1 MPTQIASPPASESF
15 RIASPNE
22 SPAGCFGQEDSKE
35 NHTVR
40 KSVPQSSLA
49 TRIQGSPM
57 TPTKINIQ
65 RQSRQPQME
74 SEDSTV
80 WESYKPNEHDDSQHP
95 GMFIPTSSDM
105 PYRTPPPPPKNNMGS
120 SQQPQSRTSG
130 ESSLVSRTSSEDSSA
145 YPNRF
150 ENVRPERIDENGTD
164 GQEQSV
170 PRLQYYHQ
178 ASTPNHRAS
187 MPIGPG
193 SNDFADASASG
204 NRHLTPSG
212 TYARHSSNNS
222 SQRPLSA
229 YSDLGGGRNR
239 SPVNG
244 PNSPGWNGRAG
255 SANSGRS
262 GDRPISY
269 VDLANMPYTRQHAPG
284 PISLDNSQLRTVVGS
299 NASLLSAQ
307 KTLDMYRLNAKKSS
321 SSEIQ
326 YSFAIFL
333 IQAAQEAGLNVEE
346 DTPRKASPKPGRNSP
361 YIQNEPATPQNLLRE
376 AKGILQKL
384 ADRGY
389 PFAQYYLADG
399 YSSGLFNKGKPD
411 HNTAFPLFVSASKH
425 GHAESGYRAAL
436 CYEFGWGCRTD
447 AAKAVQFYRAAA
459 AKNHPGAMTRLGRAC
474 LSGDLGFDRYKEG
487 LKWLK
492 RATESADTQ
501 YNAAPYHLGLLYE
514 SGYGEDLFKDE
525 AYAAELFT
533 QAAELGNA
541 DASFK
546 LGDAY
551 EHGKLSC
558 PRDPALSVHFY
569 NGAAEAGNP
578 HAMMALCAWYLVGAE
593 PVLEKDE
600 NEAYEWARRAAAL
613 SMCPDPA
620 KFIYESLVNHLAD
633 LTKAEYAMGYFTEMG
648 IGCRRDPLEANVL
661 YVKAAESGDERA
673 KHRLAKIRAAASGGT
688 PMEVV
693 PPRNVGKVKKGAT
706 VPATT
711 TTATAGAE
719 DKQGKDEKEC
729 VVM

>member
-1 MPTQIASPPASESF
+1 MPAQVATPPGPEGFSKASTKG
-15 RIASPNE
+15 
-22 SPAGCFGQEDSKE
+22 SPAGYFDGENSKE
-35 NHTVR
+35 NNTGR
-40 KSVPQSSLA
+40 KSVPPSPPA
-49 TRIQGSPM
+49 GRIQGSPM
-57 TPTKINIQ
+57 TPTKLNIQ
-65 RQSRQPQME
+65 RQSRQSQIGNEEEPRKTHENE
-74 SEDSTV
+74 SFQQSELFLPVTT
-80 WESYKPNEHDDSQHP
+80 E
-95 GMFIPTSSDM
+95 M
-105 PYRTPPPPPKNNMGS
+105 PYRTPPPPPTTVKDPP
-120 SQQPQSRTSG
+120 QQSDLRMSG
-130 ESSLVSRTSSEDSSA
+130 ESSSASRTSSETSAA
-145 YPNRF
+145 YPSRF
-150 ENVRPERIDENGTD
+150 GNGIPERIDENEVD
-164 GQEQSV
+164 AHEQPV
-170 PRLQYYHQ
+170 PQLQYYHQ
-178 ASTPNHRAS
+178 ATTTPNHRAS
-187 MPIGPG
+187 MPIGTG
-193 SNDFADASASG
+193 STDFMEAGAST
-204 NRHLTPSG
+204 NRHLTPNS
-212 TYARHSSNNS
+212 YARHSSNNS

-229 YSDLGGGRNR
+229 YSDLGGRTR
-239 SPVNG
+239 SPGNG
-244 PNSPGWNGRAG
+244 PNSPTWRTG

-262 GDRPISY
+262 HDRPMSY
-269 VDLANMPYTRQHAPG
+269 IDLANMPYTRQHAPG

-307 KTLDMYRLNAKKSS
+307 KTLEMYRQNAKKSS

-361 YIQNEPATPQNLLRE
+361 YIESEPPTPQNLLRE
-376 AKGILQKL
+376 AKSILQKL

-399 YSSGLFNKGKPD
+399 FSSGLFNKGKPD
-411 HNTAFPLFVSASKH
+411 HHTAFSLFVSASKH

-436 CYEFGWGCRTD
+436 CYEFGWGCRAD

-492 RATESADTQ
+492 RATESADAQ
-501 YNAAPYHLGLLYE
+501 YNSAPYHLGVLYE
-514 SGYGEDLFKDE
+514 NGYGEDLFKDE

-546 LGDAY
+546 LGQAY

-578 HAMMALCAWYLVGAE
+578 EAMMALCAWYLIGAE

-600 NEAYEWARRAAAL
+600 NEAYEWARRAADMGL
-613 SMCPDPA
+613 
-620 KFIYESLVNHLAD
+620 L
-633 LTKAEYAMGYFTEMG
+633 KAEYAVGYFTEMG
-648 IGCRRDPLEANVL
+648 IGCRRDPLEANVW

-688 PMEVV
+688 PMEVA
-693 PPRNVGKVKKGAT
+693 PPRNAAKIKKSAST
-706 VPATT
+706 V
-711 TTATAGAE
+711 
-719 DKQGKDEKEC
+719 DKPGKDEKEC
-729 VVM
+729 VIM

>member
-1 MPTQIASPPASESF
+1 MPTQVATPTGPEGF
-15 RIASPNE
+15 RIASPKG
-22 SPAGCFGQEDSKE
+22 SPAGFYDGEDSKE
-35 NHTVR
+35 NNTGR
-40 KSVPQSSLA
+40 KSVPPSSPA
-49 TRIQGSPM
+49 GRIQGSPM

-65 RQSRQPQME
+65 RQSRQSQIENENPTFRE
-74 SEDSTV
+74 SQKAHENDS
-80 WESYKPNEHDDSQHP
+80 SQQP
-95 GMFIPTSSDM
+95 GTFVPITSEI
-105 PYRTPPPPPKNNMGS
+105 PYRTPPPPPTTNIEPP
-120 SQQPQSRTSG
+120 QQSELRTSG
-130 ESSLVSRTSSEDSSA
+130 ESSSASRTSSENSTA
-145 YPNRF
+145 YPTRF
-150 ENVRPERIDENGTD
+150 GNGIPERIDENEVD
-164 GQEQSV
+164 ANDQSV
-170 PRLQYYHQ
+170 PHLHYYHENP
-178 ASTPNHRAS
+178 TTLNHRAS
-187 MPIGPG
+187 MPVGPS
-193 SNDFADASASG
+193 SNDFTEAGASTT
-204 NRHLTPSG
+204 RHLTPNS
-212 TYARHSSNNS
+212 YARHSSNNS

-229 YSDLGGGRNR
+229 YSDLGGRGY

-244 PNSPGWNGRAG
+244 PGSPVWNGRAG

-262 GDRPISY
+262 HDRPMSY
-269 VDLANMPYTRQHAPG
+269 ADLANMPYTRQHAPG

-307 KTLDMYRLNAKKSS
+307 KTLEMYRQNAKKSS

-333 IQAAQEAGLNVEE
+333 IQAAQEAGLNVED

-361 YIQNEPATPQNLLRE
+361 YIEGEPATPQNLLRE
-376 AKGILQKL
+376 AKSILQKL

-399 YSSGLFNKGKPD
+399 YSSGLFNKGKSD
-411 HNTAFPLFVSASKH
+411 HNTAFSLFVSASKH

-436 CYEFGWGCRTD
+436 CYEFGWGCRAD

-492 RATESADTQ
+492 RATESADAQ
-501 YNAAPYHLGLLYE
+501 YNSAPYHLGVLYE
-514 SGYGEDLFKDE
+514 NGYGEDLFKDE

-546 LGDAY
+546 LGEAY

-569 NGAAEAGNP
+569 NGSAEAGNP
-578 HAMMALCAWYLVGAE
+578 EAMMALCAWYLIGAE

-600 NEAYEWARRAAAL
+600 NEAYEWARRAAE
-613 SMCPDPA
+613 M
-620 KFIYESLVNHLAD
+620 N
-633 LTKAEYAMGYFTEMG
+633 LTKAVYAMGYFTEMG
-648 IGCRRDPLEANVL
+648 IGCRRDPLEANVW

-688 PMEVV
+688 SMKVA
-693 PPRNVGKVKKGAT
+693 PPRNGAKIKKGASA
-706 VPATT
+706 V
-711 TTATAGAE
+711 
-719 DKQGKDEKEC
+719 DKPGKDDKEC
-729 VVM
+729 VIM

>member
-1 MPTQIASPPASESF
+1 MPAQVATPPGPEGFSKASTKGSPAGYFDGENSKENNTGRKSSPPSPPA
-15 RIASPNE
+15 
-22 SPAGCFGQEDSKE
+22 G
-35 NHTVR
+35 
-40 KSVPQSSLA
+40 
-49 TRIQGSPM
+49 RIQGSPM
-57 TPTKINIQ
+57 TPTKLNIQ
-65 RQSRQPQME
+65 RQSRQSQIGNEEEPRQTHENE
-74 SEDSTV
+74 SFQQSELFLPVTT
-80 WESYKPNEHDDSQHP
+80 E
-95 GMFIPTSSDM
+95 M
-105 PYRTPPPPPKNNMGS
+105 PYRTPPPPPTTVIDP
-120 SQQPQSRTSG
+120 SQQSDLRRSG
-130 ESSLVSRTSSEDSSA
+130 ESSSASRTSSETSAA
-145 YPNRF
+145 YPSRIGNGI
-150 ENVRPERIDENGTD
+150 PERIDENEAD
-164 GQEQSV
+164 AHEQPV
-170 PRLQYYHQ
+170 PQLQYYHQ
-178 ASTPNHRAS
+178 ATTTPNHRAS
-187 MPIGPG
+187 MPIGTG
-193 SNDFADASASG
+193 STDFMEAGAST
-204 NRHLTPSG
+204 NRHLTPSS
-212 TYARHSSNNS
+212 YARHSSNNS

-229 YSDLGGGRNR
+229 YSDLGGRTR
-239 SPVNG
+239 SPGNG
-244 PNSPGWNGRAG
+244 PNSPTWRTG

-262 GDRPISY
+262 HDRPMSY
-269 VDLANMPYTRQHAPG
+269 IDLANMPYTRQHAPG

-307 KTLDMYRLNAKKSS
+307 KTLEMYRQNAKKSS

-346 DTPRKASPKPGRNSP
+346 DTPRKASPKPGRHSP
-361 YIQNEPATPQNLLRE
+361 YIESEPATPQNLLRE
-376 AKGILQKL
+376 AKSILQKL

-399 YSSGLFNKGKPD
+399 FSSGLFNKGKPD
-411 HNTAFPLFVSASKH
+411 HHTAFSLFVSASKH

-436 CYEFGWGCRTD
+436 CYEFGWGCRAD

-492 RATESADTQ
+492 RATESADAQ
-501 YNAAPYHLGLLYE
+501 YNSAPYHLGVLYE
-514 SGYGEDLFKDE
+514 NGYGEDLFKDE

-546 LGDAY
+546 LGQAY

-578 HAMMALCAWYLVGAE
+578 EAMMALCAWYLIGAE

-600 NEAYEWARRAAAL
+600 NEAYEWARRAADMGL
-613 SMCPDPA
+613 
-620 KFIYESLVNHLAD
+620 L
-633 LTKAEYAMGYFTEMG
+633 KAEYAIGYFTEMG
-648 IGCRRDPLEANVL
+648 IGCRRDPLEANVW

-688 PMEVV
+688 PMDVA
-693 PPRNVGKVKKGAT
+693 PPRNAAKIKKSASA
-706 VPATT
+706 V
-711 TTATAGAE
+711 
-719 DKQGKDEKEC
+719 DKPGKDEKEC
-729 VVM
+729 VMM